1 MLLCCFL
8 LSISCT
14 PRIMNLFLNIV
25 FIFGRFAQER
35 VACRVRRA
43 HWAAGAAPT
52 ATGAATEERA
62 CVDRRITKSK
72 RALRTALIDLMEERG
87 FDAVSV
93 NDLCARADLN
103 RGTFYNHFRD
113 KEDLLAALE
122 DEVMADLGR
131 IQEQMASLTVREL
144 MKYRVR
150 KVPLP
155 LLVNL
160 FDYLREQGDFLH
172 AVLGPGGDVRFGPR
186 LRDAVCTNLIQSIL
200 HERYRNDPTPFVE
213 YYVAFFASAYL
224 GVIQRW
230 LETGMQEDSEEMALI
245 AMRLFFIKP
254 GESITL

>member
-1 MLLCCFL
+1 M
-8 LSISCT
+8 
-14 PRIMNLFLNIV
+14 
-25 FIFGRFAQER
+25 
-35 VACRVRRA
+35 
-43 HWAAGAAPT
+43 
-52 ATGAATEERA
+52 
-62 CVDRRITKSK
+62 DRRITKSK
-72 RALRTALIDLMEERG
+72 RALRDALIELMEERG
-87 FDAVSV
+87 FDGFSV

-113 KEDLLAALE
+113 KDALLAALE
-122 DEVMADLGR
+122 DEVVADLDR
-131 IQEQMASLTVREL
+131 LQERMQDLTVRKL
-144 MKYRVR
+144 LGYRARR
-150 KVPLP
+150 KPLP
-155 LLVNL
+155 LLVDL

-200 HERYRNDPTPFVE
+200 HERYRNNPEPFVQ

-230 LETGMQEDSEEMALI
+230 IETGMRESSEEMALI

>member
-1 MLLCCFL
+1 
-8 LSISCT
+8 
-14 PRIMNLFLNIV
+14 
-25 FIFGRFAQER
+25 
-35 VACRVRRA
+35 
-43 HWAAGAAPT
+43 
-52 ATGAATEERA
+52 
-62 CVDRRITKSK
+62 
-72 RALRTALIDLMEERG
+72 MEERG
-87 FDAVSV
+87 FDGFSV

-113 KEDLLAALE
+113 KDALLATLE
-122 DEVMADLGR
+122 DEVVADLDR
-131 IQEQMASLTVREL
+131 LQERMQDLTVRKL
-144 MKYRVR
+144 LGYRARR
-150 KVPLP
+150 KPLP
-155 LLVNL
+155 LLVDL

-200 HERYRNDPTPFVE
+200 HERYRNNPEPFVQ

-230 LETGMQEDSEEMALI
+230 IETGMRESSEEMALI